1 MPDMSSRPL
10 LQRRDFLSLAGA
22 SGAAPFT
29 ARIEALA
36 QAAKRPSAADFLF
49 EPGLAYL
56 NTGALGPTPQP
67 VLDRVLSASQTLESN
82 PSYQG
87 YGPLEQQ
94 MEAVRSSAASFLHCQ
109 PDEIVLTDSTT
120 AGMNAIALGLGWNA
134 GDRVLTSNL
143 EHPGGRMCWNHLARK
158 KGVVIDEVA
167 LPPLLFDAD
176 EIVARF
182 VARLTPRTRVLS
194 VSHVTSPTGHVLP
207 IARLGAAL
215 RATNCLLVVDGA
227 QAAGAIPVD
236 LGALGCHAYATSG
249 HKWLMGPKGTGLLF
263 LSRRAANRIEPVLL
277 EDGRAAYTGATGVR
291 NIPSILGLGAALQYL
306 GSWDKSATER
316 RIMGLRNLVYD
327 RLKTLTMVS
336 VVSPPPGEGAAPMVT
351 FQLPDRVDNT
361 ALQNTLRV
369 KHRIAVKTFPRKQ
382 LNALRV
388 STHVFNNEDQVA
400 RLIAALRQEIS

>member
-1 MPDMSSRPL
+1 MSSRPL
-10 LQRRDFLSLAGA
+10 LRRRDFLSLAGV

-29 ARIEALA
+29 ARIQALR
-36 QAAKRPSAADFLF
+36 QAAKQPPAADFLF

-56 NTGALGPTPQP
+56 NTGALGPTPRP

-120 AGMNAIALGLGWNA
+120 AGMNAIALGLGLNA
-134 GDRVLTSNL
+134 GDRVLTSNQ

-158 KGVVIDEVA
+158 NGVVIDEVA
-167 LPPLLFDAD
+167 LPPMLFDAD
-176 EIVARF
+176 DVVARF
-182 VARLTPRTRVLS
+182 AAKLTPRTRVLS
-194 VSHVTSPTGHVLP
+194 VSHVTSPTGQVLP
-207 IARLGAAL
+207 IAHLAAAL

-236 LGALGCHAYATSG
+236 LRALGCHAYAASG

-263 LSRRAANRIEPVLL
+263 LSRDAAKRIEPALL

-291 NIPSILGLGAALQYL
+291 NIPSILGLEAALQYL
-306 GSWDKSATER
+306 WSRDKSAVER
-316 RIMGLRNLVYD
+316 RIMSLRNLVYD
-327 RLKTLTMVS
+327 QLKALPMVS
-336 VVSPPPGEGAAPMVT
+336 VLSPPPGEAAAPMVT
-351 FQLPDRVDNT
+351 VRLPNRVNSI
-361 ALQNTLRV
+361 ALQTTLQV
-369 KHRIAVKTFPRKQ
+369 KHRIVVKALPPKQ
-382 LNALRV
+382 LSGLRV
-388 STHVFNNEDQVA
+388 STHLFNDEDQIA
-400 RLIAALRQEIS
+400 RLIAALRRELA